1 MKPELEPQ
9 PAQVRE
15 NHEPEEA
22 RRPLPV
28 LYVLV
33 FGMIAFFGFQYSIT
47 EAGDGPSNAGD
58 RRSPVSSVVKQETG
72 EAIFKRAC
80 ASCHQADGKGVP
92 GTFPPLAGS
101 PWVLGS
107 PETPVRIVTLGLG
120 GPLDVKGTS
129 YNGAMPAIGATMKD
143 DEVARV
149 VTYIRSAFGNKGAP
163 VDGAAVA
170 AVRKSLNGRKDAL
183 TGGDELIALGHKSP

>member
-1 MKPELEPQ
+1 MTPELEPQ

-15 NHEPEEA
+15 NHEPEEE

-33 FGMIAFFGFQYSIT
+33 FGMLTFFGFQYSIT
-47 EAGDGPSNAGD
+47 EAGDGPSNSGD
-58 RRSPVSSVVKQETG
+58 RRTPVPAVVKQETG

-80 ASCHQADGKGVP
+80 SSCHQADGKGVP

-101 PWVLGS
+101 PWVVGS
-107 PETPVRIVTLGLG
+107 QETPVRIVTLGLG
-120 GPLDVKGTS
+120 GPLDVNGTV

-149 VTYIRSAFGNKGAP
+149 VSYIREGFGNKATP
-163 VDGAAVA
+163 VDAATVA
-170 AVRKSLNGRKDAL
+170 AVRKALNGRKDAL
-183 TGGDELIALGHKSP
+183 TGGDELVTLGHKSP